1 LDARPELHGKTLPQ
15 KHSKGERG
23 EGDEE
28 GEGEGERDRERER
41 EAVLV
46 FVEALQANIAW
57 LGGGNLNCGAA
68 SVGWPMSIFLIDV
81 GGPAHCGQCDL

>member
-1 LDARPELHGKTLPQ
+1 MNWMPDLNYMARPYLKSTGRVT
-15 KHSKGERG
+15 GGRAARRG
-23 EGDEE
+23 RGR
-28 GEGEGERDRERER
+28 GR